1 MAVTFQDDTAAVV
14 AEIRDLFAQIIESKC
29 GPRTGLNEICEGF
42 GIHRK
47 LAWQLTK
54 VAYGEDPFF
63 AARYMP
69 TPKGIETWVRSAAER
84 GVDAQLLARVV
95 EGSTRFETLVETHA
109 GSRTAMDMLLESC
122 VAEPSEEIDTRWR
135 QRAFE
140 GNSYIWGVQ
149 ARTQLSAAIL
159 APSTTKR
166 GWFDMAQARSLIDL
180 RRTRPDTRWMIS
192 QATVRR
198 EGPGPDSPIREPLD
212 AETACA
218 TGGVPVLA
226 EFTTDPLPTLVRRH
240 TDDGHV
246 LDELMPGQ
254 IGQAGQLTITT
265 GEVIRNVSTAFANE
279 PGDRAHFGVGIGT
292 PAEVMIFDHFVHKDL
307 FPGVHRELCV
317 FSEVGRPFTS
327 DEQDRLR
334 VPEQIHS
341 MGSGL
346 SNVHTPD
353 VPGYAKLLRH
363 VFSSCDL
370 NPADFELYR
379 VRMAYPPLT
388 TSVMIRHELPAPPDW
403 LEA

>member
-1 MAVTFQDDTAAVV
+1 MPATFQDDTAAVV

-29 GPRTGLNEICEGF
+29 GPRTGLNEVCEGF

-54 VAYGEDPFF
+54 VAYGDDPFY

-69 TPKGIETWVRSAAER
+69 TPKGIETWVRSAAQR
-84 GVDAQLLARVV
+84 GVDPKLLARVI

-109 GSRTAMDMLLESC
+109 GSRTAMDMMLESC

-149 ARTQLSAAIL
+149 ARTLLSASVL
-159 APSTTKR
+159 APSATRR
-166 GWFDMAQARSLIDL
+166 GWFDMAQTRSLIDL
-180 RRTRPDTRWMIS
+180 RRTRPGTRWMIN

-198 EGPGPDSPIREPLD
+198 QGPWPDSPMREPLD
-212 AETACA
+212 APTARS

-226 EFTTDPLPTLVRRH
+226 EFTTDPRPTLIRRH

-265 GEVIRNVSTAFANE
+265 GEVVRNVSTAFASE
-279 PGDRAHFGVGIGT
+279 PGDRAHFGVGVGT
-292 PAEVMIFDHFVHKDL
+292 PSEVMIFDHFVHRDL
-307 FPGVHRELCV
+307 FAGVRRELCV
-317 FSEVGRPFTS
+317 FSEVGQPFTS

-334 VPEQIHS
+334 VPEQIHAL
-341 MGSGL
+341 GSGL

-353 VPGYAKLLRH
+353 APGYARLLRYT
-363 VFSSCDL
+363 FERCGW
-370 NPADFELYR
+370 NADEFVLHR

-388 TSVMIRHELPAPPDW
+388 TSVMIRHELPEPPDW